1 MQSCLDSRL
10 QIFFPDLFSYAVIPA
25 DDIGSFNMLQYFDC
39 ATKYIHSLHKTGA
52 ERILIHCSV
61 GRSRSVAIV
70 LAYLIRYHGHT
81 LNSAFLHVWCASNLP
96 PVGFYSHW
104 FIFLLSKRQETAGTS
119 EHAFSQLCKAIYDVH
134 DSAPRPGLDAR
145 LLIRTSG
152 FFHNLRYGK

>member
-81 LNSAFLHVWCASNLP
+81 LNSAFLHVWSRRQVADPN
-96 PVGFYSHW
+96 VGF
-104 FIFLLSKRQETAGTS
+104 L
-119 EHAFSQLCKAIYDVH
+119 SQLEIWEMTFRGRKSTLRRLPHWKKMPFRRQYPNPEIEKAAKAYGVGKRF
-134 DSAPRPGLDAR
+134 PRCAMM
-145 LLIRTSG
+145 
-152 FFHNLRYGK
+152 